1 MRFWLLGSANG
12 DQTVWL
18 GAATHDVGIAFRR
31 RGFGFTHVV
40 YSQVDEER
48 SRIVFDL
55 DAIGCVD
62 KVSVYHRA
70 GALRHSRNATGDH
83 LETDGSARSHRAA
96 ATISNE
102 KLCTGQETVDMSYV
116 IRASVAASHCLICG
130 TSCRKMDINAKARTA
145 LGQVILRAECLG
157 EREPMSCNL

>member
-55 DAIGCVD
+55 DDTGCVD

-83 LETDGSARSHRAA
+83 LETDGRLALIELRPQSPRGSSA
-96 ATISNE
+96 
-102 KLCTGQETVDMSYV
+102 Q
-116 IRASVAASHCLICG
+116 
-130 TSCRKMDINAKARTA
+130 AKK
-145 LGQVILRAECLG
+145 
-157 EREPMSCNL
+157 P